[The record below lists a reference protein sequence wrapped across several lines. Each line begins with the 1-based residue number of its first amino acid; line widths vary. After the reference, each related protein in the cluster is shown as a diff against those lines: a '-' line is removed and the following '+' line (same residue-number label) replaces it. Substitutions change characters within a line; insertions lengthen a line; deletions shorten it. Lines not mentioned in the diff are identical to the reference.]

1 MLALIRLAVIPVFL
15 LGIEAVLLTGALI
28 ADSPRERFALL
39 ATAAT
44 TFCIIFPW
52 IFVVGYTRLFL
63 SPSGLEVRQLGYRL
77 RTTWDNIQ
85 EIRLD
90 RFCEG
95 LVLRRPLESGGLAL
109 KVGFLLPGWY
119 RGWQAEMVRSG
130 LWIPLDPFAWHL
142 RRGNLLEE
150 MRRFAPA
157 LSELVSTGSF
167 PSESRLNEVD
177 RQTRNGPS
185 GD

>member
-1 MLALIRLAVIPVFL
+1 MKGYFVGPIRLAVIPVFL

-63 SPSGLEVRQLGYRL
+63 TPAGLELRQLGYRL

-95 LVLRRPLESGGLAL
+95 LVLRHPLEGGGRLAL
-109 KVGFLLPGWY
+109 KAGLLLPGWY
-119 RGWQAEMVRSG
+119 RGWQAEKVRSG

-142 RRGNLLEE
+142 RHGNLLEE
-150 MRRFAPA
+150 MRRFAP
-157 LSELVSTGSF
+157 ELTSL
-167 PSESRLNEVD
+167 ES
-177 RQTRNGPS
+177 
-185 GD
+185 